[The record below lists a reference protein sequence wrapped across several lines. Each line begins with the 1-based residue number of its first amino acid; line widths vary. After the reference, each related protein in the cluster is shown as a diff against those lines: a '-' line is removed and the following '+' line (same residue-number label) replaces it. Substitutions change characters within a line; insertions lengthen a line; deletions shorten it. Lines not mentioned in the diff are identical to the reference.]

1 MPGRPGTCPAT
12 ALHSP
17 PAVLSVPMTT
27 PLRLDKR
34 LAAQLHCSRAQARH
48 YIEGGWV
55 SVDGVVVE
63 APQTLVAGETIT
75 LAAGAS
81 SEPAEPATLLLNKP
95 AGCTAA
101 DMSALLREDARFADD
116 ASGLRLLHRHF
127 LRLEAPLPLDDDACG
142 LVVLTQDWRVRRHL
156 LEAGPGLEQ
165 EFMVDV
171 EGDGSPWAL
180 PRLTHGL
187 SYQGRAL
194 PACKVSWQSEQ
205 RLRFA
210 IKDVRPGQLPHMC
223 AAVGLRATQV
233 RRLRIGRI
241 GLSRMPDGQWRYLAP
256 GQRF

>member
-1 MPGRPGTCPAT
+1 
-12 ALHSP
+12 
-17 PAVLSVPMTT
+17 MTT

-171 EGDGSPWAL
+171 EGEGSPWAL
-180 PRLTHGL
+180 PKLTHGL
-187 SYQGRAL
+187 SFQGRAL

-210 IKDVRPGQLPHMC
+210 IKDVRPGQLQHMC

>member
-1 MPGRPGTCPAT
+1 
-12 ALHSP
+12 
-17 PAVLSVPMTT
+17 MTT

-63 APQTLVAGETIT
+63 APQTLVAGETVT
-75 LAAGAS
+75 LAAGAT

-95 AGCTAA
+95 AGCTAEE
-101 DMSALLREDARFADD
+101 MSALLREDARFADD
-116 ASGLRLLHRHF
+116 ASGVRLLHRHF
-127 LRLEAPLPLDDDACG
+127 LRLEAPMPLDDHACG

-156 LEAGPGLEQ
+156 LESGPGLEQ

-171 EGDGSPWAL
+171 EGEGSPWAL
-180 PRLTHGL
+180 PKLTHGL
-187 SYQGRAL
+187 SFQGRAL

-210 IKDVRPGQLPHMC
+210 IKDVRPGQLQHMC

-241 GLSRMPDGQWRYLAP
+241 GLSRMPDGQWRYLAS

>member
-1 MPGRPGTCPAT
+1 
-12 ALHSP
+12 
-17 PAVLSVPMTT
+17 MTT
-27 PLRLDKR
+27 PIRLDKR
-34 LAAQLHCSRAQARH
+34 LAAQLQCSRAQARH

-63 APQTLVAGETIT
+63 APQAMVAGETVT
-75 LAAGAS
+75 LATGAA
-81 SEPAEPATLLLNKP
+81 SEPAEPSTLLLNKP
-95 AGCTAA
+95 AGCTA
-101 DMSALLREDARFADD
+101 DELSALLREDGRFAED
-116 ASGLRLLHRHF
+116 ASGIRLLHRHF
-127 LRLEAPLPLDDDACG
+127 LRLDTPMPLDDDASG

-171 EGDGSPWAL
+171 EGEGSPWAL
-180 PRLTHGL
+180 PKLTHGL
-187 SYQGRAL
+187 DYQGRAL

-210 IKDVRPGQLPHMC
+210 IKDVRPGQLQHMC
-223 AAVGLRATQV
+223 AQVGLRAALV

-241 GLSRMPDGQWRYLAP
+241 GLSRMPDGQWRYLAS

>member
-1 MPGRPGTCPAT
+1 
-12 ALHSP
+12 
-17 PAVLSVPMTT
+17 MTT
-27 PLRLDKR
+27 PTRLDKY
-34 LAAQLHCSRAQARH
+34 LAAQLQCSRAQAQQ

-63 APQTLVAGETIT
+63 TPQTMVAGQQVS
-75 LAAGAS
+75 LADEAS
-81 SEPAEPATLLLNKP
+81 SEAAEPATLLLNKP
-95 AGCTAA
+95 AGVAT
-101 DMSALLREDARFADD
+101 DQVLALLDAGNRFEED
-116 ASGLRLLHRHF
+116 ASGVRPLRRHL
-127 LRLEAPLPLDDDACG
+127 LRLEMPMPLDTEANG

-156 LEAGPGLEQ
+156 LESGAALEQ
-165 EFMVDV
+165 EYMVDV
-171 EGDGSPWAL
+171 EGDASPWAL

-210 IKDVRPGQLPHMC
+210 IKDVRPGQLQHMC
-223 AAVGLRATQV
+223 GEVGLQATQL

-241 GLSRMPDGQWRYLAP
+241 GLSRMPEGQWRYLAP

>member
-1 MPGRPGTCPAT
+1 
-12 ALHSP
+12 
-17 PAVLSVPMTT
+17 MTT
-27 PLRLDKR
+27 PIRLDKR
-34 LAAQLHCSRAQARH
+34 LAAQLQCSRAQARH

-63 APQTLVAGETIT
+63 APQTMVAGETVA
-75 LAAGAS
+75 LAAGAA

-95 AGCTAA
+95 AGCAA
-101 DMSALLREDARFADD
+101 EELSALLREDGRFAED
-116 ASGLRLLHRHF
+116 ASGIRLLHRHF
-127 LRLEAPLPLDDDACG
+127 LRLETPMALDDDACG

-171 EGDGSPWAL
+171 EGEGSPWAL
-180 PRLTHGL
+180 PKLTHGL
-187 SYQGRAL
+187 SHQGRTL

-210 IKDVRPGQLPHMC
+210 IKDVRPGQLQHMC

-241 GLSRMPDGQWRYLAP
+241 GLSRMPDGQWRYLAS

>member
-1 MPGRPGTCPAT
+1 
-12 ALHSP
+12 
-17 PAVLSVPMTT
+17 MTT

-34 LAAQLHCSRAQARH
+34 LAAQLQCSRAQARH

-63 APQTLVAGETIT
+63 TPQTLVADATLI
-75 LAAGAS
+75 LAADAS

-95 AGCTAA
+95 VGCAPEA
-101 DMSALLREDARFADD
+101 LAALLRDDHRSADD
-116 ASGLRLLHRHF
+116 ASGIRLLHRHF
-127 LRLEAPLPLDDDACG
+127 QRLESPMPLDTDTCG
-142 LVVLTQDWRVRRHL
+142 LLVLTQDWRVRRHL
-156 LEAGPGLEQ
+156 LEAGPTLEQ

-171 EGDGSPWAL
+171 EGEAGPWAL
-180 PRLTHGL
+180 AKLAHGL
-187 SYQGRAL
+187 HHAGRPL

-210 IKDVRPGQLPHMC
+210 IKDVRPGQLQHMC
-223 AAVGLRATQV
+223 EQVGLRATQV

-241 GLSRMPDGQWRYLAP
+241 GLSKMPEGQWRYLAA

>member
-1 MPGRPGTCPAT
+1 
-12 ALHSP
+12 
-17 PAVLSVPMTT
+17 MTT

-63 APQTLVAGETIT
+63 APQTLVAGETVT
-75 LAAGAS
+75 LAAGAT

-95 AGCTAA
+95 AGCTAEE
-101 DMSALLREDARFADD
+101 MSALLREDARFADD
-116 ASGLRLLHRHF
+116 ASGVRLLHRHF
-127 LRLEAPLPLDDDACG
+127 LRLEAPMPLDDHACG
-142 LVVLTQDWRVRRHL
+142 LVELTQDWRVRRHL
-156 LEAGPGLEQ
+156 LESGPGLEQ

-171 EGDGSPWAL
+171 EGEGSPWAL
-180 PRLTHGL
+180 PKLTHGL
-187 SYQGRAL
+187 SFQGRAL

-210 IKDVRPGQLPHMC
+210 IKDVRPGQLQHMC

-241 GLSRMPDGQWRYLAP
+241 GLSRMPDGQWRYLAS

>member
-1 MPGRPGTCPAT
+1 
-12 ALHSP
+12 
-17 PAVLSVPMTT
+17 MTT
-27 PLRLDKR
+27 PIRLDKH
-34 LAAQLHCSRAQARH
+34 LAAQLQCSRAQARH

-63 APQTLVAGETIT
+63 APQAMVAGQTVT
-75 LAAGAS
+75 LAADAA

-95 AGCTAA
+95 AGCGA
-101 DMSALLREDARFADD
+101 DAMTALLREDERFAEDG
-116 ASGLRLLHRHF
+116 SGIRLLHRHF
-127 LRLEAPLPLDDDACG
+127 LRLEAPMPLDDDACG

-156 LEAGPGLEQ
+156 LEAGASLEQ

-171 EGDGSPWAL
+171 EGEASPWAL
-180 PRLTHGL
+180 SRLTHGM

-194 PACKVSWQSEQ
+194 PACKASWQSEQ

-210 IKDVRPGQLPHMC
+210 IKDVRPGQLRHMC
-223 AAVGLRATQV
+223 AEVGLRATQV

>member
-1 MPGRPGTCPAT
+1 MI
-12 ALHSP
+12 
-17 PAVLSVPMTT
+17 T
-27 PLRLDKR
+27 PIRLDKR
-34 LAAQLHCSRAQARH
+34 LAAQLQCSRAQARH

-63 APQTLVAGETIT
+63 APQTMVAGETVA
-75 LAAGAS
+75 LAAGAA

-95 AGCTAA
+95 AGCTAEEL
-101 DMSALLREDARFADD
+101 SALLREDGRFAED
-116 ASGLRLLHRHF
+116 ASGIRLLHRHF
-127 LRLEAPLPLDDDACG
+127 LRLETPMPLDDDASG

-171 EGDGSPWAL
+171 EGEGSPWAL
-180 PRLTHGL
+180 PKLTHGL
-187 SYQGRAL
+187 SHQGRAL

-210 IKDVRPGQLPHMC
+210 IKDVRPGQLQFMC
-223 AAVGLRATQV
+223 KEVGLQATHI

-241 GLSRMPDGQWRYLAP
+241 GLSKMPEGQWRFLMSS
-256 GQRF
+256 QKF